1 MEHFTFRGFTPD
13 DALALRADRALDR
26 IMGHAPNDARITAV
40 LELENDVFHCS
51 LEISSSTYPL
61 SVETSH
67 KIASMALDKAELAA
81 LRKLG
86 RWAGMQF
93 LQMEDAP
100 LRAPIWAAT

>member
-1 MEHFTFRGFTPD
+1 
-13 DALALRADRALDR
+13 
-26 IMGHAPNDARITAV
+26 
-40 LELENDVFHCS
+40 
-51 LEISSSTYPL
+51 
-61 SVETSH
+61 
-67 KIASMALDKAELAA
+67 MALDKAELAA